1 MECKKLRRIVAA
13 ALALS
18 PALIHAQTEAVERTL
33 SYTVKP
39 GNRVSD
45 IVWMLAENG
54 IPPEAFLETAARIEF
69 PQYPFVPHRQ
79 RSLSRFE
86 GLFPPGLYH
95 VDIRSAS
102 PEMAALMI
110 VDQLLAAGAERF
122 AQLDPKPPAELYKDL
137 ILASIVQ
144 KEAAAGR
151 DYGEVASVFIN
162 RMKTGMTLSSCP
174 AVEYG
179 LGYHRPFLLR
189 SDIRIDTPYNL
200 YLHKGLPPTPIAVV
214 TDKALLAVVHPPATP
229 YYFFTFDWV
238 RRTLSFNAT
247 YEGHR
252 KSTDAAIRSY
262 TAVFGEK
269 ALSEKQP
276 GMFYQ
281 DMHLTGTA
289 PGQP

>member
-1 MECKKLRRIVAA
+1 MECRKLRRIVAA

-18 PALIHAQTEAVERTL
+18 PALIHAQTEAVESTL
-33 SYTVKP
+33 SYTVEP
-39 GNRVSD
+39 GSRVSD

-54 IPPEAFLETAARIEF
+54 IPPEAFLETAARIDF
-69 PQYPFVPHRQ
+69 PHYPFVPPRQ
-79 RSLSRFE
+79 WSLSRFE

-95 VDIRSAS
+95 VDIRGAS
-102 PEMAALMI
+102 PESAALMI
-110 VDQLLAAGAERF
+110 VSQLLAAGAERF
-122 AQLDPKPPAELYKDL
+122 ARLDPKPPAELYTDL

-151 DYGEVASVFIN
+151 DYGDVASVFSN
-162 RMKTGMTLSSCP
+162 RMKAGMTLSSCP

-200 YLHKGLPPTPIAVV
+200 YLHKGLPPTPIAVF
-214 TDKALLAVVHPPATP
+214 TDDALLAAAHPPATAF
-229 YYFFTFDWV
+229 YFFTFDWV
-238 RRTLSFNAT
+238 KRTLSFNAA

-252 KSTDAAIRSY
+252 KSADESIRNY
-262 TAVFGEK
+262 TAAYGEA

-289 PGQP
+289 PGRP